1 MQTLTYFTISFAPI
15 IFLAMYLYIR
25 KHRDRKFVNLM
36 IRSMIAGAFSVSVL
50 AIAVAISYEL
60 GVSEL
65 RNLKRTLFF
74 AFITIGGG
82 SELGKFI
89 FYRYIIMRHS
99 VNVSPFD
106 AIILSFSVTMGYC
119 TVALVGFFLNFV
131 NIQQSLPVTLF
142 SFAFIPAS
150 LIFSIVMGFF
160 IGMARFLKTHI
171 VYSLTS
177 LIVAVLF
184 HGIFIFCM
192 VTRDYKLLSLFAFGS
207 SIIVFIL
214 AMKAV
219 FTVPEKSE

>member
-25 KHRDRKFVNLM
+25 KHRDRKFVSLM
-36 IRSMIAGAFSVSVL
+36 IRSMVAGVFSISVL
-50 AIAVAISYEL
+50 ALAIAISYEL
-60 GVSEL
+60 GISEL

-74 AFITIGGG
+74 AFITIGG
-82 SELGKFI
+82 SAELGKFLV
-89 FYRYIIMRHS
+89 YRYIIMRDS

-106 AIILSFSVTMGYC
+106 AIILSVCVALGYC
-119 TVALVGFFLNFV
+119 TVALVGFALNFG

-142 SFAFIPAS
+142 SFAFIPGS

-171 VYSLTS
+171 VFSLTS
-177 LIVAVLF
+177 LIGAAFF

-207 SIIVFIL
+207 SVIVFIL